1 MRLPTDGSFTFGLK
15 GMYRPVRLIS
25 EGGFGSVWVLNNHSL
40 VCKFGL
46 SDAALQN
53 EISVLLQ
60 MHTTVSQLPA
70 LQRYIRIPRII
81 ESGTCSFEG
90 RSMEFVV
97 MERFGADLSK
107 LRDLRFS
114 TELNR
119 VYAILRA
126 GVQILKGLYCM
137 HTYMK
142 LVHGDV
148 KPTNF
153 LFRSADLNRA
163 TTDELVFIDLGLARP
178 VKVKNV
184 PTSGIN
190 GTRSYASIHVQKK
203 YLPTPRCDLES
214 LGYMMLHFV
223 DNSLPWNKE
232 IRRKFR
238 GNGKTT
244 VDMSGSGESG
254 EDKQRKELEAKIAK
268 ERVALSQ
275 KRQLKKRIIEGKC
288 ASDGES
294 LLSEYLFAIYH
305 MHPVPDAKTYKLLS
319 KILYDT
325 LQKLQN
331 IAIDVQR
338 NNFGAK
344 HR

>member
-1 MRLPTDGSFTFGLK
+1 MKLPTDGSFTFGLK

-53 EISVLLQ
+53 EIGIMCQ
-60 MHTTVSQLPA
+60 MHATVSQLPA

-81 ESGTCSFEG
+81 ESGSCSFEG

-97 MERFGADLSK
+97 MERFGPDLSK

-153 LFRSADLNRA
+153 LFRSSDLHRA

-203 YLPTPRCDLES
+203 FLPTPRCDLES
-214 LGYMMLHFV
+214 LGYMLLHFI
-223 DNSLPWNKE
+223 DHTLPWNKE
-232 IRRKFR
+232 IRKKFR
-238 GNGKTT
+238 GGR
-244 VDMSGSGESG
+244 
-254 EDKQRKELEAKIAK
+254 DKSSENDSRQKELEQKIAK

-275 KRQLKKRIIEGKC
+275 KRMLKKRVLEGKC
-288 ASDGES
+288 ATDGES
-294 LLSEYLFAIYH
+294 LLSEYFYAIYH
-305 MHPVPDAKTYKLLS
+305 MHPVPDGKTYKLVS

-331 IAIDVQR
+331 IAIDTQR
-338 NNFGAK
+338 NNFGPK

>member
-1 MRLPTDGSFTFGLK
+1 MKLPVDGSFTFGSK

-53 EISVLLQ
+53 EIGVMCQ

-70 LQRYIRIPRII
+70 LQRYLRIPRII
-81 ESGTCSFEG
+81 ETGTCSFEG

-97 MERFGADLSK
+97 MERFGPDLSK
-107 LRDLRFS
+107 LKDLRFS

-153 LFRSADLNRA
+153 LFRSSDLHRA

-214 LGYMMLHFV
+214 LGYMLLHFI
-223 DNSLPWNKE
+223 DHTLPWNKE
-232 IRRKFR
+232 IRKRFRNDAARKTSSSLGDSVR
-238 GNGKTT
+238 
-244 VDMSGSGESG
+244 
-254 EDKQRKELEAKIAK
+254 QLELEAKIAK

-275 KRQLKKRIIEGKC
+275 KRLLKKRVLEGKC
-288 ASDGES
+288 ATEGES
-294 LLSEYLFAIYH
+294 LMSEYFYAIYH
-305 MHPVPDAKTYKLLS
+305 MHPVPDGKTYKLLS

-325 LQKLQN
+325 LQKLQS
-331 IAIDVQR
+331 IAIDTQR
-338 NNFGAK
+338 NTNFGAK